1 MVWLNIFLSV
11 SFCCDF
17 RTIFESALVQW
28 PMLVSFQADSR
39 EVIRWKNVAPT
50 GRSRVGRYLNGQHHG
65 SRSFGFWAKILE
77 KGGEVMRCVVH
88 MKDMRIVGRP
98 RNGMQDSWVFRDVLL
113 RGLDSFLAF
122 SRWPVTHTLPNYECQ
137 NFGTTS
143 QQSFRTGVCW
153 GINGPQ
159 GCGWGAQNG
168 KVSLTRPY
176 LWQIWC
182 FVRSQKYQTLRKRKV
197 HDLDTLF
204 ADNLELII

>member
-1 MVWLNIFLSV
+1 
-11 SFCCDF
+11 
-17 RTIFESALVQW
+17 
-28 PMLVSFQADSR
+28 
-39 EVIRWKNVAPT
+39 
-50 GRSRVGRYLNGQHHG
+50 
-65 SRSFGFWAKILE
+65 
-77 KGGEVMRCVVH
+77 MRCVAH

-113 RGLDSFLAF
+113 RGLDSFWLF
-122 SRWPVTHTLPNYECQ
+122 QDDRSLIHSRTMNARTC
-137 NFGTTS
+137 GTTS

-168 KVSLTRPY
+168 TVSLTRPY

-197 HDLDTLF
+197 HDLDTFF
-204 ADNLELII
+204 ADNLEHHLTAKFLFPISLYFHQLTDASASNARCVSKRQLLPKGPWRCFMISKDMR